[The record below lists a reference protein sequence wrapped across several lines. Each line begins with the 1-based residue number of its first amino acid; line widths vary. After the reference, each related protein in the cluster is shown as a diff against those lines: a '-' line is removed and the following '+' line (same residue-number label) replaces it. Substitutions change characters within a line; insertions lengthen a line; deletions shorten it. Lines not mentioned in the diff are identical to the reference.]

1 MISRLQTNS
10 TTIGKT
16 KGIDA
21 RSEFRSEFGV
31 PSSCGGLG
39 AFGARAV
46 YGGHR
51 RDWRATVSQLLLIVF
66 FQFHFHFNVFLCY
79 AANVSVISVQVDPL
93 FKRRGSTK
101 QRVKACYGHS
111 SNRVVNKDRKNTLLT
126 QKATIFNVH
135 TSLPDCAKVPIIIV

>member
-1 MISRLQTNS
+1 M
-10 TTIGKT
+10 
-16 KGIDA
+16 
-21 RSEFRSEFGV
+21 
-31 PSSCGGLG
+31 LG
-39 AFGARAV
+39 AFGVRAA

-79 AANVSVISVQVDPL
+79 AANVSVISLRVDPL

-111 SNRVVNKDRKNTLLT
+111 SNCVVNKDRKKTLST
-126 QKATIFNVH
+126 QKVTIFNVH
-135 TSLPDCAKVPIIIV
+135 TSPSRLFQGTNYYYLKPFVAPLTQTPPPSVFVVLDRNKIRSE